1 MGPSKELRGPLRC
14 YHKSGPTTKM
24 WGTLI
29 SLTNKALPEE
39 QRLPSTMTKTDPKR
53 SSPKG
58 PPRPRQLQSQKGPLT
73 LRQLQSPRRPPITRH
88 PQSLEPLKSLK
99 TPQNLKLPHS
109 LEMPKGL
116 KLPQNFE
123 PSQSLQVEPLS

>member
-1 MGPSKELRGPLRC
+1 MGPSKDQRGPLRF
-14 YHKSGPTTKM
+14 YLKSGPTTRM
-24 WGTLI
+24 WGTLT

-58 PPRPRQLQSQKGPLT
+58 PPRPRQ
-73 LRQLQSPRRPPITRH
+73 R
-88 PQSLEPLKSLK
+88 QSLEPLKSLRTLQNLK
-99 TPQNLKLPHS
+99 LPRSLEMPKNLKLPHS

-116 KLPQNFE
+116 KLPRNFE
-123 PSQSLQVEPLS
+123 PSQSLQEEPLSDTH